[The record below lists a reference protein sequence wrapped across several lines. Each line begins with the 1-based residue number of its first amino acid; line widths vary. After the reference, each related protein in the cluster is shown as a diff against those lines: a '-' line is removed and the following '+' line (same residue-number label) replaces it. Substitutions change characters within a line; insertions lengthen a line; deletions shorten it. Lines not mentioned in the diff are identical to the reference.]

1 MTAYAP
7 LHRRSM
13 NIPVEPTVYFTPPM
27 AKVSGGNTYTF
38 ECPWD
43 NVKLVY
49 ADATVT
55 TAVTTEALVLTIT
68 DGTTTGVT
76 ITTGSTD
83 GIGTQVDGVISNY
96 ITFAQGDDITITTT
110 DSSNP
115 GEAAARL
122 FFERA
127 Y

>member
-7 LHRRSM
+7 LKRRSM
-13 NIPVEPTVYFTPPM
+13 NIPVEPAVYFTPILSK
-27 AKVSGGNTYTF
+27 ASGGVTYYF

-55 TAVTTEALVLTIT
+55 TTVGTEALVITIT
-68 DGTTTGVT
+68 DGSTTGYT
-76 ITTGSTD
+76 ITTASDSTA
-83 GIGTQVDGVISNY
+83 GTQIDGVLVNY
-96 ITFAQGDDITITTT
+96 ITFAQGDTITITTT
-110 DSSNP
+110 DSAND
-115 GEAAARL
+115 GAAAARL